1 LHRACVA
8 AFQRPANYWHMLP
21 EAAQAR
27 KAIWNAVNPHT
38 GKRRIDEAFPQE
50 LRKSTRENEMQIEF
64 VSGGTWQVVGS
75 DNFNS
80 LVGSSPAG
88 VVYSEWALA
97 KPAAR
102 ALLRPILAEN
112 NGWEVFIYTPRGRNH
127 GLRTLE
133 AARRTPGAFAQ
144 VLDVNATGVLTPEQL
159 ERERL
164 LYAEE
169 YGQEDGESFFLQEW
183 HCDFNAA
190 MVGAILARYI
200 GRAEREGRIND
211 DVEYDPEGAPIEIS
225 SDIGRRDTSA
235 WWFWQPRLGGFS
247 LIDYDEGSGLDAEEW
262 IARLDKRITDRRY
275 KLGKIW
281 LPHDA
286 KARQFAAKHSAIEQ
300 FLTFYGG
307 LRVGIVPD
315 ATKSDRINAARS
327 VMRRCE
333 FNKSRCEDGL
343 DGLTNWRFEYNEERK
358 EFTSEPVHDWASHPG
373 DGFSYGAL
381 VMSEREP
388 AGEDP
393 KVIRDGQARAAI
405 QAATKRLTYDQAF
418 KMQERRRLGRVR
430 L

>member
-1 LHRACVA
+1 
-8 AFQRPANYWHMLP
+8 MLP